1 MRRRPNGGGA
11 GVVKASIAAVTTL
24 VVAERLCL
32 SAQVA
37 TGCWDDVPTNACA
50 LCNQPLCVQCGFKR
64 CCHRVI
70 ANESGPSVTDVIQ
83 VTSGGRV
90 QYTVPVVYA
99 LCDLRLRVCVGTQ
112 CVDTGV
118 VYAMYCGSRAAS
130 GDACP

>member
-1 MRRRPNGGGA
+1 MRSRPRRGGA
-11 GVVKASIAAVTTL
+11 GLVRASIAAVLVL
-24 VVAERLCL
+24 VVVNRLCL

-37 TGCWDDVPTNACA
+37 TGCWETVPASACA
-50 LCNQPLCVQCGFKR
+50 LCNQPLCVPCGLKR

-70 ANESGPSVTDVIQ
+70 TNESGASVTDVVP

-90 QYTVPVVYA
+90 QYAGPVVYA
-99 LCDLRLRVCVGTQ
+99 LCDLRLRVCVGAQ

-118 VYAMYCGSRAAS
+118 VYAVYCGTRAAE